1 METCW
6 LLGFTCYQVY
16 HSLVPFFLCANS
28 WAHLYFIITWDSAA
42 ERTWWWWW
50 RRQHW
55 WWWRIK
61 WGGWVLEF
69 QLHLPL
75 HRHYLPPLT
84 RSDWLIRWGF
94 CSVQLQRKCLKTEVW
109 ILLFL
114 FFHKFFFD
122 IWTLWKQNLTSLWV
136 RRRLDIKKPFNDN
149 QPLHVSTEF
158 TKVKSEPLCCLW
170 GTCGATGRWSQMPRI
185 GALQMMNDS
194 C

>member
-1 METCW
+1 MKTVMETCW

-61 WGGWVLEF
+61 WGCWVLGF

-94 CSVQLQRKCLKTEVW
+94 CSVLLQRKCLKTEVW
-109 ILLFL
+109 ML
-114 FFHKFFFD
+114 FFSFISFYLTFGPYGNKTLQACGCAAG
-122 IWTLWKQNLTSLWV
+122 WTLRNPSMTTN
-136 RRRLDIKKPFNDN
+136 P
-149 QPLHVSTEF
+149 PEF
-158 TKVKSEPLCCLW
+158 TKVKSEPLSCL
-170 GTCGATGRWSQMPRI
+170 
-185 GALQMMNDS
+185 
-194 C
+194 